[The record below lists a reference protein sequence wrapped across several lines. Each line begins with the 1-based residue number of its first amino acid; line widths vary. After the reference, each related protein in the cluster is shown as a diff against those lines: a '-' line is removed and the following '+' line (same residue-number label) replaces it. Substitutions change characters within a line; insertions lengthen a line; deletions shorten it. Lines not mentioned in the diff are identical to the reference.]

1 MKRSLAC
8 TLTLACAL
16 VGAMPAAA
24 YETALS
30 PVTGERGVYRHDEL
44 DYARVIRVDRVSGVD
59 GRQAGGPQQRCYT
72 RTDRY
77 DSNGY
82 SPYDPYERGDGYG
95 SYRGDGG
102 YRDDRHAGGKGSAA
116 GRAMATVVGGVLGAV
131 VGSQMGNGS
140 GRYVAS
146 SVGSMIGG
154 IAGQQ
159 VYESAVR
166 NRQREQ
172 RAEVTV
178 CDPVPAGHPD
188 AYSGYSSQPLYEVT
202 YEYAGRTYTERTSQL
217 YRPGDPIRVRV
228 DVRPN

>member
-8 TLTLACAL
+8 SLVAACAFAA
-16 VGAMPAAA
+16 GAMPAVA
-24 YETALS
+24 YETPLS
-30 PVTGERGVYRHDEL
+30 PVTGDRGVYRQDEV
-44 DYARVIRVDRVSGVD
+44 DYARVIRVERLAGVD
-59 GRQAGGPQQRCYT
+59 DRHAGASQQRCYT

-77 DSNGY
+77 GGNGY
-82 SPYDPYERGDGYG
+82 SSYDPYARDDGYG
-95 SYRGDGG
+95 VYRGDRG
-102 YRDDRHAGGKGSAA
+102 YPDDRYGNANGSAA

-188 AYSGYSSQPLYEVT
+188 AYSGQPLYEVT
-202 YEYAGRTYTERTSQL
+202 YDYAGRTYVERTRRL
-217 YRPGDPIRVRV
+217 YRPGDRIRVRV
-228 DVRPN
+228 DVRPD